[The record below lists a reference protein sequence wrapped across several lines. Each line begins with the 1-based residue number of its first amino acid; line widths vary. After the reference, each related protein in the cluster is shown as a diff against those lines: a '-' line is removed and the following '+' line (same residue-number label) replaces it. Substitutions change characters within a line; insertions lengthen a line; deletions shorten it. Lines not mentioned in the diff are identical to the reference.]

1 MNRAPLRPI
10 TPAEVDAFER
20 DGVVCLRGMLD
31 TDWVE
36 RMRAALDRILA
47 HPTAEGKLINPP
59 GSPGRFER
67 DLFMWMY
74 DVDFRALATHSP
86 IGALAAAILRSR
98 QVTFLLD
105 MLLVKEPHTP
115 ALTPWHHDQ
124 PYNWVDGRQV
134 CGMWISLD
142 RVTRESGAAEWIRG
156 SHRWGRWFAARPFEG
171 GDYAVGDGLEPLP
184 DIDGERESYDIV
196 SFDTEPGDVIIN
208 HLLTVHGA
216 YGNNSD
222 RRRRAI
228 VYRLAGDDARYA
240 ERGPGRP
247 KPKRDPGL
255 KPGDPFPP
263 DHDQFPRIWPQPAA

>member
-1 MNRAPLRPI
+1 MNRTPPRTI
-10 TPAEVDAFER
+10 TADEVAAFER
-20 DGVVCLRGMLD
+20 DGVVCVRGLLD
-31 TDWVE
+31 TEWVE

-47 HPTAEGKLINPP
+47 HPTDEGKLINPP

-74 DVDFRALATHSP
+74 DADFRALATQSP
-86 IGALAAAILRSR
+86 IGAIAAALLRSR
-98 QVTFLLD
+98 QVKFLLD
-105 MLLVKEPHTP
+105 MLLVNEPHTP

-142 RVTRESGAAEWIRG
+142 RVTKESGAAEWIRG
-156 SHRWGRWFAARPFEG
+156 SHKWDRWFAARPFEG
-171 GDYAVGDGLEPLP
+171 GDYAVVDGLEPLP
-184 DIDGERESYDIV
+184 DIDGERERYDIV
-196 SFDTEPGDVIIN
+196 SFDTEPGDVIVN
-208 HLLTVHGA
+208 HLLTVHSA
-216 YGNNSD
+216 HGNNSE

-263 DHDQFPRIWPQPAA
+263 GHDQFLRIWPRPAA

>member
-1 MNRAPLRPI
+1 MNLSPLRPI
-10 TPAEVDAFER
+10 AADEIHAFKR
-20 DGVVCLRGMLD
+20 DGVVCLRGMFD
-31 TDWVE
+31 REWVE
-36 RMRAALDRILA
+36 RAQAALERILA
-47 HPTAEGKLINPP
+47 HPTEEGKLINPP

-74 DVDFRALATHSP
+74 DADFRALATQSP
-86 IGALAAAILRSR
+86 IGEIGATLLQSR

-134 CGMWISLD
+134 CGMWLSLD
-142 RVTRESGAAEWIRG
+142 HVTAESGAAEWIKG
-156 SHRWGRWFAARPFEG
+156 SHKWGRWFATRPFEG
-171 GDYAVGDGLEPLP
+171 GTYSVDDDLEPLP
-184 DIDGERESYDIV
+184 DIDSNRSSYDIV
-196 SFDTEPGDVIIN
+196 RFDTEPGDVIVN
-208 HLLTVHGA
+208 HLLTVHA
-216 YGNNSD
+216 ALGNVSS

-228 VYRLAGDDARYA
+228 VYRLAGDDGRFA

-255 KPGDPFPP
+255 RPGDPFPAN
-263 DHDQFPRIWPQPAA
+263 HDQFLRIWPRA